1 MASRHYVAK
10 KVGDRYEL
18 MPSSPEAT
26 AACAGWAVGGGV
38 LALVGL
44 SRRSIPGLALATVG
58 GAMVYRGVTGRDP
71 LKLVREMFACDAR
84 GSASETPSYQHD
96 IEGRSTQKPK
106 DAVDE
111 ASMESFPAS
120 DPPAHTASVNP
131 T

>member
-1 MASRHYVAK
+1 MATKHYVAK

-26 AACAGWAVGGGV
+26 AACAGWAVGGGL
-38 LALVGL
+38 LALLGL
-44 SRRSIPGLALATVG
+44 SRRSVSGLALAAVG

-71 LKLVREMFACDAR
+71 IRLVREMLACEGC
-84 GSASETPSYQHD
+84 GSPSETPSYQHD

-106 DAVDE
+106 DIVDE

-120 DPPAHTASVNP
+120 DPPAHMAGTSQA
-131 T
+131 

>member
-1 MASRHYVAK
+1 MARKHYVAK

-26 AACAGWAVGGGV
+26 AACAGWAVGGGL
-38 LALVGL
+38 LALAGL
-44 SRRSIPGLALATVG
+44 SRRSVPGLALATIG

-71 LKLVREMFACDAR
+71 LRLVRGMFACESC

-96 IEGRSTQKPK
+96 LKGGSTQKPK
-106 DAVDE
+106 DVVDE

-120 DPPAHTASVNP
+120 DAPAHSATTPA
-131 T
+131 

>member
-1 MASRHYVAK
+1 MASKHYVAK

-38 LALVGL
+38 LALMGL
-44 SRRSIPGLALATVG
+44 SRRSIPGLALAAIG

-71 LKLVREMFACDAR
+71 IRLVREMLTCDAR

-96 IEGRSTQKPK
+96 IEGRSTQKPT

-120 DPPAHTASVNP
+120 DAPAHSAATEA
-131 T
+131 